1 MSSAPREA
9 GISQLA
15 QTFSQSGGD
24 LRAVMHSLLTSDAFY
39 TPANRQSLYRSP
51 VEYLVGA
58 LRAMGRPALSEKA
71 VLGMVTSASRMGQE
85 LLHPPTV
92 KGWDGGRE
100 WINDSSLL
108 RMQAAAALT
117 LGDKAPRGEAL
128 TPLTALG
135 RSDSLSR
142 AMGGLNERQRSY
154 LMLISPEYQL
164 I

>member
-1 MSSAPREA
+1 MGAN
-9 GISQLA
+9 
-15 QTFSQSGGD
+15 GGD
-24 LRAVMHSLLTSDAFY
+24 LRQTLTALLSSQEFY
-39 TPANRQSLYRSP
+39 ASRASIIRSP
-51 VEYLVGA
+51 VEFVVGA
-58 LRAMGRPALSEKA
+58 LRASGRTDLGETAYLSLTGT
-71 VLGMVTSASRMGQE
+71 LGKLGQD

-100 WINDSSLL
+100 WINDTTLLL

-128 TPLTALG
+128 TPLSALG
-135 RSDSLSR
+135 RPDGLSR
-142 AMGGLNERQRSY
+142 ALGGLMGGLNERQRSY